1 MTTLQHLLA
10 DKIGYH
16 AKRLR
21 VFEDLQK
28 HLAGQD
34 CELEQATITFCGTL
48 DFDNPTRADVQN
60 LMRVLGG
67 GKWTKEKSGT
77 DGRLNYETE
86 QPVFG
91 GDVKL
96 RLWAAQPPGT
106 CRMVEKKV
114 VIPAEP
120 AKPERIE
127 VRMVLKCEPEVETAD
142 SCIRAS

>member
-48 DFDNPTRADVQN
+48 DFDRPTRADVQN

-67 GKWTKEKSGT
+67 GKWNKEKSCL
-77 DGRLNYETE
+77 DGCLNYETE